1 MTSIRT
7 DYERIEALYF
17 IFGYQKVFEES
28 NLSLTMSYS
37 RDFTISELGG
47 YSGGTNEI
55 SIILESIEGGL
66 FAGLLRSKRHSKN
79 KYRSIPCYSKFNTRR
94 GL

>member
-1 MTSIRT
+1 
-7 DYERIEALYF
+7 
-17 IFGYQKVFEES
+17 
-28 NLSLTMSYS
+28 
-37 RDFTISELGG
+37 LGG